1 MSLNFVIV
9 KAKDIFNNKS
19 DQLSFSFL
27 NISTFF
33 FNNFIFSFLFCNQL
47 NFQNTSTI
55 CQIWDIFLNKAT
67 FCIHV
72 FYPPLLLI
80 SSSLYTVV
88 IIPIILRDTLAMGC
102 RRQSMLAEKS
112 EKCVVLGDYW
122 RRRQNPRTYRL
133 CNQCGKPPNSGPTYI
148 VLHSQ
153 QDVKVCSTHKKM

>member
-1 MSLNFVIV
+1 MSLNFVIM

-33 FNNFIFSFLFCNQL
+33 FNHFDFFFFNQL
-47 NFQNTSTI
+47 NFQNTYTI

-122 RRRQNPRTYRL
+122 RKRQNPRTYRGQL
-133 CNQCGKPPNSGPTYI
+133 HCLL
-148 VLHSQ
+148 LHSQ
-153 QDVKVCSTHKKM
+153 QEQDVTLHSHQDV